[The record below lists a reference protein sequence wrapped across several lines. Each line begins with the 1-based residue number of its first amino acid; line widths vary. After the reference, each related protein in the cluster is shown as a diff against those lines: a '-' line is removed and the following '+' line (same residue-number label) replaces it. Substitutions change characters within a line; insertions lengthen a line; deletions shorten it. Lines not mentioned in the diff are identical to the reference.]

1 MFKPETFPEYQ
12 PAKGGASRTPTF
24 VHLRTWTKKDK
35 DLLLFN
41 LLILLLKDK
50 QEQKKVSFPS
60 IVTIHWLLA
69 QYSLFMPYVSLSE
82 TTYQNKYNISF

>member
-1 MFKPETFPEYQ
+1 MFKPETFPECQ

-50 QEQKKVSFPS
+50 QEQKRF
-60 IVTIHWLLA
+60 
-69 QYSLFMPYVSLSE
+69 LFRRL
-82 TTYQNKYNISF
+82 